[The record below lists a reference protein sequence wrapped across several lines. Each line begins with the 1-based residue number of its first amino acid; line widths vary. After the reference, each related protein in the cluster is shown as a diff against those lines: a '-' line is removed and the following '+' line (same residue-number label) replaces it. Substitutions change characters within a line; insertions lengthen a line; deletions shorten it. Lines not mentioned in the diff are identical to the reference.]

1 MNNSAIDQ
9 KEMHE
14 RWAKLVG
21 GYTAFVTAVLVT
33 MFAKSNEYP
42 SAKIVISLLALSLPS
57 LVALTLLDFIV
68 RVSQSRKKSMFRG
81 LASFLGFLPSLL
93 AVAILI
99 GHFSVVAAVLFL
111 LLIVFWCLMIYTV
124 AYVGRDQESDV

>member
-42 SAKIVISLLALSLPS
+42 SSIAGWRENDIAD
-57 LVALTLLDFIV
+57 LVAMAGHSLGEL
-68 RVSQSRKKSMFRG
+68 SA
-81 LASFLGFLPSLL
+81 LAAAGAL
-93 AVAILI
+93 AVEDALRLVVLR
-99 GHFSVVAAVLFL
+99 GRLMQVAAVLFL

>member
-1 MNNSAIDQ
+1 
-9 KEMHE
+9 
-14 RWAKLVG
+14 
-21 GYTAFVTAVLVT
+21 
-33 MFAKSNEYP
+33 
-42 SAKIVISLLALSLPS
+42 
-57 LVALTLLDFIV
+57 
-68 RVSQSRKKSMFRG
+68 MFRG